1 MTLEERL
8 RSVPKSYD
16 DFVIYALECM
26 EEDDAVRD
34 LLERQF
40 IIKPDSDV
48 NDITKILCDH
58 RGIGAP
64 LEIVDDEKPAPGRR
78 IRVAMF

>member
-1 MTLEERL
+1 MTLEDRL
-8 RSVPKSYD
+8 RSAPKSYD
-16 DFVIYALECM
+16 DFVRYAMECM

-40 IIKPDSDV
+40 IVKPDSDV

-58 RGIGAP
+58 RGIGEP
-64 LEIVDDEKPAPGRR
+64 MEIVDDEKPTSSRR